1 MTKETKATE
10 VTINDIVKFA
20 RADVD
25 KTLSATVARNALM
38 DSLIAAGYT
47 FENTASYTAKDLRD
61 GKVSN
66 ANVMYRNNMMYICA
80 AAIKINGKRLSDADL
95 QRFMDDE
102 VSNKTML
109 AGYMK
114 GNVSGER
121 TWKGDATSH
130 MGKLRN
136 ELKAR
141 AEAASD
147 ANGKARMVKTDT
159 DAILAS
165 LQVAYN
171 RTFKADVTI
180 KADPAE
186 VQKAMRAV
194 ATLLGATLA
203 QPKAK

>member
-1 MTKETKATE
+1 MANTVNLNDL
-10 VTINDIVKFA
+10 VTFA

-25 KTLSATVARNALM
+25 KAQSAIVARAK
-38 DSLIAAGYT
+38 LIDTMISAGYT
-47 FENTASYTAKDLRD
+47 FENTASYTAKELRE

-66 ANVMYRNNMMYICA
+66 ANVMFRNNLMFICA
-80 AAIKINGKRLSDADL
+80 AAIKLNGKRLSDADL

-109 AGYMK
+109 NGFMK

-136 ELKAR
+136 DLKAR
-141 AEAASD
+141 ED
-147 ANGKARMVKTDT
+147 AGKADDKASAARNVKTDT
-159 DAILAS
+159 DAILS
-165 LQVAYN
+165 GLQAIYN

-180 KADPAE
+180 KADPAD

-194 ATLLGATLA
+194 ATLLGATLS
-203 QPKAK
+203 QPKGK

>member
-1 MTKETKATE
+1 MANAINLNDL
-10 VTINDIVKFA
+10 VTFA

-25 KTLSATVARNALM
+25 KTQSAIVARAKLI
-38 DSLIAAGYT
+38 DSMISAGYT
-47 FENTASYTAKDLRD
+47 FENTASYTAKELRE

-66 ANVMYRNNMMYICA
+66 ANVMFRNNMFYFCA
-80 AAIKINGKRLSDADL
+80 AAIKLNGKRLSDADL

-109 AGYMK
+109 NGFMK

-136 ELKAR
+136 DLKAR
-141 AEAASD
+141 ED
-147 ANGKARMVKTDT
+147 AGKADDKASAARNVKTDT
-159 DAILAS
+159 DAIMTG
-165 LQVAYN
+165 LQVIYN

-180 KADPAE
+180 KSDPAD

-203 QPKAK
+203 QPKGK

>member
-1 MTKETKATE
+1 MTKETEFTLPE
-10 VTINDIVKFA
+10 IVTFA

-25 KTLSATVARNALM
+25 KTASAAKARATLIDAL
-38 DSLIAAGYT
+38 AASGYT
-47 FENTASYTAKDLRD
+47 FTNTAPYTAKELRD

-66 ANVMYRNNMMYICA
+66 AQVMHRGNLMFICA

-109 AGYMK
+109 SGYMK

-141 AEAASD
+141 EDAGKDAAKG
-147 ANGKARMVKTDT
+147 NARAVKTDT